1 MRFLWFFMIAT
12 IAILLLI
19 FFYAYIYYPTQ
30 EVPVLIEE
38 VDEGLPKHEDG
49 NERRLLMPVE

>member
-12 IAILLLI
+12 IALLLLI

-30 EVPVLIEE
+30 EVPILIEE
-38 VDEGLPKHEDG
+38 MDDGLPKNEDG
-49 NERRLLMPVE
+49 TQRRVLMPVD